1 MSAYS
6 IVKQTHSG
14 FAYLSILLFVI
25 RGALMLADK
34 NELLAKKP
42 LKILPHVIDTV
53 LLVCAFSLLLMG
65 GMALPSQWLAAKFI
79 GMIAYVGLGFV
90 ALKLGKTKAVRAGA
104 FAGALVV
111 VLYLVK
117 VAKTKIVF

>member
-34 NELLAKKP
+34 NEVLAKKP

-53 LLVCAFSLLLMG
+53 LLVCALSLLAMG
-65 GMALPSQWLAAKFI
+65 ATSFPGTWIAAKVF
-79 GMIAYVGLGFV
+79 GLIAYLVLVTF
-90 ALKLGKTKAVRAGA
+90 AIKLGKTKAARAGA

-111 VLYLVK
+111 AIWLVK
-117 VAKTKIVF
+117 VAKTKVVF

>member
-14 FAYLSILLFVI
+14 FAYLSITLFVI
-25 RGALMLADK
+25 RGALMLAEK
-34 NELLAKKP
+34 NELLARKP
-42 LKILPHVIDTV
+42 LRILPHVIDTV

-65 GMALPSQWLAAKFI
+65 GTALPNEWLAAKFI
-79 GMIAYVGLGFV
+79 GMIAYIGLGFV
-90 ALKLGKTKAVRAGA
+90 ALKLGKTKLVRGGA